1 MTRLLQNVLKMKTST
16 MEKQIKKCAHM
27 QRKYWFIYLKVM
39 EMLIQKRWRERERV
53 EEERGT
59 PLLSALFT
67 YPKINDISFI
77 LI

>member
-1 MTRLLQNVLKMKTST
+1 MCPHAEKILVYLPQGHGDVDPEE
-16 MEKQIKKCAHM
+16 ME
-27 QRKYWFIYLKVM
+27 
-39 EMLIQKRWRERERV
+39 RERERV